1 MAALMGAIF
10 LIFISLGT
18 ASLVDPP
25 LIPIVAGAVLGG
37 LTLLLTRGR
46 LVLVRRGRDRRAAP
60 ALVQAGAGAGADATS
75 RPAQVGVVDK
85 GDLTVVPLD
94 SRTSSALACAVTGL
108 FMFNLIFGALGIVL
122 GLIALRRGTPGR
134 WGRPAAV
141 TAVALG
147 LIDLIVLAAIM
158 IPQLSDGTLQLG

>member
-46 LVLVRRGRDRRAAP
+46 LVLVRRGRDREVAP
-60 ALVQAGAGAGADATS
+60 PPAQAGADATS

-94 SRTSSALACAVTGL
+94 SRTSSALACAVTGI
-108 FMFNLIFGALGIVL
+108 FMFNLIFGTLGIVL
-122 GLIALRRGTPGR
+122 GLISLRRGTPGR

>member
-46 LVLVRRGRDRRAAP
+46 LVLVRRGRDREAAP
-60 ALVQAGAGAGADATS
+60 APVQAGADATS

-108 FMFNLIFGALGIVL
+108 FMFNLIFGTLGIVL
-122 GLIALRRGTPGR
+122 GLISLRRGTPGR

-158 IPQLSDGTLQLG
+158 VPQLSDGTLQLG